1 MDDRVRAVIGTGRL
15 ARVIEFVRSVVD
27 VAVKREVTFL
37 GAAVAYYA
45 FVSLLP
51 LALLAFAVASAIG
64 GEAMIEMVR
73 EIAAEVLAPEGE
85 EVLFEALEGEQG
97 RAGASIAS
105 VAVLTW
111 GALRVFRGL
120 DIAFSRVYGSG
131 LEKSF
136 LGRMRDA
143 MTVFGAITA
152 GLIGMA
158 IAGAVIALLPEI
170 PGVRGAGP
178 FVVWVTLTV
187 AFLPLYYLMPD
198 VEIRVREALPGAVL
212 AATVFT
218 VLGTLFGFY
227 TAVAGDYAVYGVLG
241 GVLILI
247 TWLYVGSTAV
257 MMGAVSNAVFAGAAG
272 DWRTSET
279 TSDTAAEGIE

>member
-1 MDDRVRAVIGTGRL
+1 MRTGRL
-15 ARVIEFVRSVVD
+15 ARAIEFVRAVVD
-27 VAVKREVTFL
+27 VATKREVTFL

-51 LALLAFAVASAIG
+51 LALLAFAVASALG

-73 EIAAEVLAPEGE
+73 DVAAEVFAPPAQ
-85 EVLFEALEGEQG
+85 EVLLEALEGEEG
-97 RAGASIAS
+97 RAGASLVS
-105 VAVLTW
+105 LAVLTW

-120 DIAFSRVYGSG
+120 DIAFSRVYGTG

-136 LGRMRDA
+136 LQRMRDA
-143 MTVFGAITA
+143 TTVFGAIAA

-158 IAGAVIALLPEI
+158 VAGAVIAVLPAL
-170 PGVRGAGP
+170 PGVRSAGP
-178 FVVWVTLTV
+178 LAVWVTLVV

-198 VEIRVREALPGAVL
+198 TEVHVREALPGAIL

-247 TWLYVGSTAV
+247 TWLYVGSTAI
-257 MMGAVSNAVFAGAAG
+257 MIGAVLNAVLTGAAG
-272 DWRTSET
+272 DWRTGET
-279 TSDTAAEGIE
+279 TSEAAAEGAE

>member
-1 MDDRVRAVIGTGRL
+1 MGTGRL
-15 ARVIEFVRSVVD
+15 ARVIEFVYTVVD
-27 VAVKREVTFL
+27 VAAKREVTFL

-51 LALLAFAVASAIG
+51 LALLAFAVASALG
-64 GEAMIEMVR
+64 GEAMIEIVR
-73 EIAAEVLAPEGE
+73 EMATEVLAPQGE
-85 EVLFEALEGEQG
+85 EVLFEALEGEEG
-97 RAGASIAS
+97 RAGASLVS
-105 VAVLTW
+105 VVVLAW

-120 DIAFSRVYGSG
+120 DIAFSRVYGAG

-136 LGRMRDA
+136 LRRMRDA
-143 MTVFGAITA
+143 ATVLGAIGA

-158 IAGAVIALLPEI
+158 VAGAVIALLPEI

-178 FVVWVTLTV
+178 FAVWATLTV

-198 VEIRVREALPGAVL
+198 VKVKVREALPGAVL

-227 TAVAGDYAVYGVLG
+227 TAVAGDYAVYGFLG

-257 MMGAVSNAVFAGAAG
+257 MMGAVLNAVLAGAAG

-279 TSDTAAEGIE
+279 TSEATPEGAEGVE